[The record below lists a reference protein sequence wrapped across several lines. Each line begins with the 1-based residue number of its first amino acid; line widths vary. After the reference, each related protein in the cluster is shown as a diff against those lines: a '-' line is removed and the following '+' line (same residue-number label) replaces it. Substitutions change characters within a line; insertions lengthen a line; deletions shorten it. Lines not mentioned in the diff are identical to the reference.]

1 MKGIEIKLAMM
12 ATLIIIALTV
22 RAPAILV
29 SAEETVIDLPYNWKM
44 QGPFTEE
51 GTDFGPV
58 RGQLEVGPQFTYY
71 YVSIG
76 GTLLTNQYHQYGA
89 YYPYAVSVKINTV
102 SPSGRTLTVVIKVNG
117 TPQWSGELGAG
128 QSSPTIT
135 ANGGTTYVKITNNND
150 VEVTYTGK
158 ITLIYN

>member
-1 MKGIEIKLAMM
+1 MKNGKTALILLAISVITMS
-12 ATLIIIALTV
+12 ALIPVALIA
-22 RAPAILV
+22 
-29 SAEETVIDLPYNWKM
+29 AEDIVIYRPYNWKIK
-44 QGPFTEE
+44 GPFTEE
-51 GTDFGPV
+51 GTDFGLV
-58 RGQLEVGPQFTYY
+58 RGQLEVGPLFTYE

-76 GTLLTNQYHQYGA
+76 GTLNTNQYNQYGP
-89 YYPYAVSVKINTV
+89 YYPYAVSVKINSV

-150 VEVTYTGK
+150 VTVTYTGT

>member
-1 MKGIEIKLAMM
+1 MKDIEIKLAMM
-12 ATLIIIALTV
+12 ATMVVVTLTV
-22 RAPAILV
+22 MMPAILI
-29 SAEETVIDLPYNWKM
+29 SAEDTIINRPYNWKM
-44 QGPFTEE
+44 RGPFKED

-58 RGQLEVGPQFTYY
+58 QGEKVVGPLFTYE

-76 GTLLTNQYHQYGA
+76 GTLNTNQYNQYGS
-89 YYPYAVSVKINTV
+89 YYPYTVSVKINTV

-150 VEVTYTGK
+150 AQVTYTGK